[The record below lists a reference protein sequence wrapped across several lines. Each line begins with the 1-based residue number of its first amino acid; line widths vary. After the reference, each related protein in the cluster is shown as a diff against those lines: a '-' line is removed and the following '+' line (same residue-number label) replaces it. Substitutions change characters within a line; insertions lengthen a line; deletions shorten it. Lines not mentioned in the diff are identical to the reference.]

1 LIKSHLPSRKIP
13 LSAGQT
19 LYPEK
24 TLHGQKIQARRPKTS
39 KKDSKSAPGMKPER
53 FLECGGLSAIIIDS
67 AEQKKAFRNTIP
79 MDKKSKPT
87 KDLDI
92 YIIVL

>member
-1 LIKSHLPSRKIP
+1 
-13 LSAGQT
+13 
-19 LYPEK
+19 
-24 TLHGQKIQARRPKTS
+24 
-39 KKDSKSAPGMKPER
+39 MKPER

-67 AEQKKAFRNTIP
+67 AEPEKPRRNAIP

-92 YIIVL
+92 YNIDL